1 LGCRRCDGLQRLGAH
16 ALPVPALAA
25 PAVAVV
31 VDDAG
36 ATSTAAW
43 VFSHAGAPARGC
55 HQAQRLELL
64 RIIRVLRRRRLR
76 GRKAGRFA
84 MNVDRAEPVHHPKL
98 EGGSGP
104 AAGQPA
110 AIVILGLQTLAPLSA
125 LLVKA
130 WSLAS
135 FPPCIYQRPL
145 AAEQPKEMIMSNQV
159 TQALHDVHTAT
170 NDVLKGYREM
180 AARAEPDIQ
189 AIIQRLID
197 MHQRH
202 ASEQEAELGR
212 LRDAGK
218 DDSSWQGTV
227 NKAVVIV
234 RDWVSDLDRDVLPA
248 VRQGEE
254 SLRNEY
260 VKALEDV
267 QVREQPWAVALLKTQ
282 HDAIASEIAL
292 LPKG

>member
-1 LGCRRCDGLQRLGAH
+1 
-16 ALPVPALAA
+16 
-25 PAVAVV
+25 
-31 VDDAG
+31 
-36 ATSTAAW
+36 
-43 VFSHAGAPARGC
+43 
-55 HQAQRLELL
+55 
-64 RIIRVLRRRRLR
+64 
-76 GRKAGRFA
+76 
-84 MNVDRAEPVHHPKL
+84 
-98 EGGSGP
+98 
-104 AAGQPA
+104 
-110 AIVILGLQTLAPLSA
+110 
-125 LLVKA
+125 
-130 WSLAS
+130 
-135 FPPCIYQRPL
+135 
-145 AAEQPKEMIMSNQV
+145 MSNQV

-254 SLRNEY
+254 SLRDEY